1 MGKQKKRK
9 QALIVFLKAP
19 EAGKVKTR
27 LAADTG
33 AEKAMKVYKTLIS
46 LTLKRARD
54 FGDAQT
60 FLFLAG
66 DESWKPENSN
76 GFHIRRQTGSDLGE
90 RMKNAFIQLLK
101 EGFESVCI
109 IGSDCP
115 GITES
120 DLDSAF
126 SSLDAVD
133 VVIGPARDGGYYLL
147 GMKEDQTDVFGL
159 EAWSHSDVFEE
170 TMRIIRN
177 KKLSY
182 AQLRPLSDLDDI
194 TDYNRMKHLLE
205 ADIAEAGSKND
216 G

>member
-1 MGKQKKRK
+1 MGEQISRK

-33 AEKAMKVYKTLIS
+33 AEKALKVYETLIS
-46 LTLKRARD
+46 LTLQRARG
-54 FGDAQT
+54 FAKAQT

-66 DESWKPENSN
+66 KESWKPENSS
-76 GFHIRRQTGSDLGE
+76 GFKIRRQRGSDLGE
-90 RMKNAFIQLLK
+90 RMKNAFIQLLN
-101 EGFESVCI
+101 EGFDSVCI

-115 GITES
+115 EITVA

-126 SSLDAVD
+126 SALDAVD
-133 VVIGPARDGGYYLL
+133 IVIGPARDGGYYLI
-147 GMKEDQTDVFGL
+147 GMKEDQTNVFDL
-159 EAWSHSDVFEE
+159 EAWSHSDVLEE
-170 TMRIIRN
+170 TMRIIRK

-182 AQLRPLSDLDDI
+182 AQLRQLSDLDDI

-205 ADIAEAGSKND
+205 AGTAGAASKND